1 MSNNYRDKVI
11 LENLD
16 LHFRSIAGNIPQIF
30 SFIDPETFTIKY
42 INRVEEGYDLKEV
55 IGKEIFN
62 YLLPDQCEPYRIKI
76 EQVKRSGK
84 TEQIEA
90 GFQSFAAEG
99 GISWFLTTI
108 SPVCNAEGELES
120 ILVLSENIT
129 ENKRLEIENQNR
141 SERLKAI
148 INNNNDL
155 ICSIDTDYCLI
166 EFNNTLAGAIKAEKN
181 IDLGQGMLL
190 LNFLA
195 PHQRKRHLEIYER
208 VKQGEICHDIEEF
221 STFGREKRFLETSFH
236 PIYGINNE
244 FTGISIFSRN
254 ITERVKNEKKIRD
267 ALREKETIL
276 SEIHHR
282 IKNNLQGVAGLLQ
295 QASARFPEV
304 APILSDAVGQLQAIA
319 QVYGLQVGSSG
330 PVVLSGLLK
339 AVATA

>member
-1 MSNNYRDKVI
+1 MLNEQKPNQESSFVMSNNYRDKVI

-129 ENKRLEIENQNR
+129 
-141 SERLKAI
+141 
-148 INNNNDL
+148 
-155 ICSIDTDYCLI
+155 
-166 EFNNTLAGAIKAEKN
+166 
-181 IDLGQGMLL
+181 
-190 LNFLA
+190 
-195 PHQRKRHLEIYER
+195 
-208 VKQGEICHDIEEF
+208 
-221 STFGREKRFLETSFH
+221 
-236 PIYGINNE
+236 
-244 FTGISIFSRN
+244 
-254 ITERVKNEKKIRD
+254 
-267 ALREKETIL
+267 
-276 SEIHHR
+276 
-282 IKNNLQGVAGLLQ
+282 
-295 QASARFPEV
+295 
-304 APILSDAVGQLQAIA
+304 
-319 QVYGLQVGSSG
+319 
-330 PVVLSGLLK
+330 
-339 AVATA
+339 